1 MTLKTCLT
9 NQLRRKLNF
18 YLRQYKEK
26 NKSAYTS
33 KVMTYAKYYKK
44 NNVKEYQILYQVR
57 DGKVSQIVHMQYLKV

>member
-18 YLRQYKEK
+18 LFKPIQRK

-44 NNVKEYQILYQVR
+44 ITLRNIRYYIK
-57 DGKVSQIVHMQYLKV
+57 